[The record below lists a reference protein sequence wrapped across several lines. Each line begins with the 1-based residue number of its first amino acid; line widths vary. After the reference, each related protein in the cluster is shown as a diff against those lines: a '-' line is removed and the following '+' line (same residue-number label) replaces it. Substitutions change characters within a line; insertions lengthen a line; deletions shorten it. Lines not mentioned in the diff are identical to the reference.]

1 VEQVGDYHYLHKNE
15 GDFLLIENNEG
26 DSHLISRKMLRELIL
41 STKCE
46 LDFVVVATCH
56 SEFVGRIFLE
66 AGAKHVIC
74 VKNSE
79 EVKDQAAI
87 TFTETF
93 YDSVFTSSLDICSAF
108 ENAKIMIKINH
119 GSEEA
124 NKFELLVGDGFHSC
138 GLFGPFPSGKFR
150 QILMDPCVF
159 KILPPKETNLIGRQ
173 LDTFKLI

>member
-1 VEQVGDYHYLHKNE
+1 M
-15 GDFLLIENNEG
+15 LIENNEG

-138 GLFGPFPSGKFR
+138 GLFGPFLSGKFR